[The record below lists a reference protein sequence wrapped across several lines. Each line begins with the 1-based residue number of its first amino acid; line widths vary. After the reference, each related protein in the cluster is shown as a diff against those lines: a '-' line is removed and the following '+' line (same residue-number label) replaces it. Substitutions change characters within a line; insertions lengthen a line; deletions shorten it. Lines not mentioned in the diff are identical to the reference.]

1 MAQFPY
7 LTCGWIF
14 VLTMTVVEA
23 VVIAVL
29 ATFLPLVESWFELE

>member
-14 VLTMTVVEA
+14 ILTMTVVEA
-23 VVIAVL
+23 IVIAVL
-29 ATFLPLVESWFELE
+29 ATFFADSMQQL